1 MVIGDFNY
9 EKAQSK
15 ARIFLEE
22 SIFVLGKMM
31 DVDPSNLDES
41 SINPY
46 EPHEPIHTA
55 WECMKQEVL
64 ALKKLV

>member
-1 MVIGDFNY
+1 MVIGEFNY

-31 DVDPSNLDES
+31 GIDPSTLDES
-41 SINPY
+41 SANPY
-46 EPHEPIHTA
+46 EQHEAVHTA